1 MSRVFVGFG
10 FGAIQGGLFLSEA
23 WRSGNFDRLVV
34 SEIDPDLVADLKS
47 SGGVYFNNIAGSKE
61 VRKEK
66 IEGVEIYNP
75 MVLGEREELVD
86 LIASASELCTALP
99 SYELYDAGPD
109 SVARILAEGL
119 SRKNADSSMP
129 AAVVYAAENDSR
141 AARRLENACLKY
153 STEGVFKRVVFSDTV
168 IAKMCSVVTDKNRI
182 RDENLKLLTPGSSRA
197 LLVETFDQILIEDRT
212 PTGFVRGLNHFV
224 EKSDLEPFATAKFFG
239 HNAIHATLGYLANE
253 AGISFMH
260 DLKKSPELL
269 DHGMRAFI
277 EESGAGIRNR
287 FSENEDPLFSEVGF
301 IAYAEDAVN
310 RMINPFLRDP
320 VSRII
325 RDPARKLGWNDR
337 IIGAMRMSQKAD
349 KRPLLLARGAHLALQ
364 KECTEKGMTNLGD
377 ALDKIWEDF
386 SDKEIGDFR
395 DLVLNPF

>member
-1 MSRVFVGFG
+1 MSRIFVGFG

-23 WRSGNFDRLVV
+23 WKSDNFDRLVV
-34 SEIDPDLVADLKS
+34 SEIDPDLVTDLKS

-61 VRKEK
+61 VKKEK

-86 LIASASELCTALP
+86 LIANASELCTALP

-119 SRKNADSSMP
+119 SRKNADLSMP

-224 EKSDLEPFATAKFFG
+224 EKSDLEPFCNAK
-239 HNAIHATLGYLANE
+239 
-253 AGISFMH
+253 
-260 DLKKSPELL
+260 
-269 DHGMRAFI
+269 
-277 EESGAGIRNR
+277 
-287 FSENEDPLFSEVGF
+287 
-301 IAYAEDAVN
+301 
-310 RMINPFLRDP
+310 
-320 VSRII
+320 
-325 RDPARKLGWNDR
+325 
-337 IIGAMRMSQKAD
+337 
-349 KRPLLLARGAHLALQ
+349 
-364 KECTEKGMTNLGD
+364 
-377 ALDKIWEDF
+377 
-386 SDKEIGDFR
+386 
-395 DLVLNPF
+395 